1 MRTTKQLS
9 ITIPLDMAEAISAK
23 VSSGEYASESEV
35 IRDGVRTLLARDE
48 VVERWLRDEVVR
60 TYDLLQKDRSLTLTV
75 AEVRAALR
83 QQRPVKRRKS

>member
-1 MRTTKQLS
+1 
-9 ITIPLDMAEAISAK
+9 

-60 TYDLLQKDRSLTLTV
+60 TYDLLQKDRSRTLTV

>member
-60 TYDLLQKDRSLTLTV
+60 TYDLLQKDRSRTLTV